1 MIDPSQEAEP
11 KGALRRC
18 RTAFASV
25 GIMSAMIN
33 GLYLTGSL
41 YMLEVYDRVLP
52 SRSIQTLVALTIL
65 AVGLYLGQGILDAIR
80 ARILARIGTSLD
92 ENLGAR
98 MFDLIT
104 RLPLKIGQKSEGLQP
119 LRDLDSVRSFLSGMG
134 PIALF
139 DLPWMPFYI
148 VICFLFHP
156 LIGLTALAGAVVLS
170 VITFATEI
178 LTRPPIRKAAA
189 DVVLR
194 NGLAETARRN
204 AEPLMAMGMLGALA
218 ERWETLNQD
227 YVRSQR
233 RASDVAGGLTAL
245 SKVLR
250 LMLQSLVLGVGAY
263 LVVHQLSTPGIII
276 AGSILTARA
285 LAPVDLAIANWK
297 GFVAARQGW
306 KRLEQVLALV
316 PAIAPPIPLNAPQH
330 SLTVENAATVA
341 PGGKKIIVH
350 DINFSLQAGAGL
362 GILGPS
368 GSGKSSLARML
379 VGVWP
384 AVRGT
389 IRLDGAALDQWSSE
403 RLGRFIGYLPQRVEL
418 LSGTVA
424 QNISRFDPNLDPA
437 NVIDAAKLAGVHD
450 LILSLDEGY
459 ETLVGEQGTALSAG
473 QAQRIALARALYRD
487 PFLIVLDEPNSNLDA
502 DGDQALTFAIQRA
515 RARGAVVVVIA
526 HRPSAIAAVELVLVM
541 REGRQ
546 QAFGPKEAVLGKMK
560 QSVSVPLTVVP
571 NEAQSVTEA
580 NVS

>member
-1 MIDPSQEAEP
+1 MIDPPQQAEL
-11 KGALRRC
+11 KAALRRC

-52 SRSIQTLVALTIL
+52 SRSIPTLVALTIL
-65 AVGLYLGQGILDAIR
+65 VVVLYLGQGILDVIR
-80 ARILARIGTSLD
+80 ARILARIGSSLD
-92 ENLGAR
+92 EKLAAR
-98 MFDLIT
+98 MFDLIA

-156 LIGLTALAGAVVLS
+156 LIGITALTGAVVLS

-189 DVVLR
+189 DAVLR

-204 AEPLMAMGMLGALA
+204 AEPLIAMGMLGSLA
-218 ERWETLNQD
+218 ARWETLNQG

-233 RASDVAGGLTAL
+233 RASDVSGGFAAL
-245 SKVLR
+245 SRVLR
-250 LMLQSLVLGVGAY
+250 LLLQSLVLGVGAY
-263 LVVHQLSTPGIII
+263 LVIHQLSTPGIII

-285 LAPVDLAIANWK
+285 MAPVDLAIANWR

-306 KRLEQVLALV
+306 KRLEHMLAIV
-316 PAIAPPIPLNAPQH
+316 PARATPMPLVAPQR
-330 SLTVENAATVA
+330 SVTVENAATVA
-341 PGGKKIIVH
+341 PGGKKVIVH
-350 DINFSLQAGAGL
+350 DINFSLEAGAGL
-362 GILGPS
+362 GIIGPS
-368 GSGKSSLARML
+368 GSGKSSLARMM

-384 AVRGT
+384 VVRGT
-389 IRLDGAALDQWSSE
+389 IRLDGAALDQWSPE
-403 RLGRFIGYLPQRVEL
+403 RLGRFIGYVPQRVEL

-424 QNISRFDPNLDPA
+424 QNISRFDPDPDPA
-437 NVIDAAKLAGVHD
+437 NVIKAAKLAGVHD
-450 LILSLDEGY
+450 LILSLGEGY
-459 ETLVGEQGTALSAG
+459 ETFVGEQGTALSAG
-473 QAQRIALARALYRD
+473 QTQRIALARALYLD
-487 PFLIVLDEPNSNLDA
+487 PFLIVLDEPNSNLDS
-502 DGDQALTFAIQRA
+502 DGDQALTIAIQQA

-526 HRPSAIAAVELVLVM
+526 HRPSAIAAVEIVLVM

-546 QAFGPKEAVLGKMK
+546 QVFGPKETVLGKIK
-560 QSVSVPLTVVP
+560 QSAPVPLTVVA

-580 NVS
+580 NAR